1 MSSGFIS
8 QIDPRAYGALAH
20 GAAALGAGLGG
31 YNTGYAHPESHHS
44 GPGALF
50 NMGVAAIPGAIM
62 GGSHGAALSA
72 ALGYMAYR
80 GGHGLGRQ
88 AATNYMLGPGVNANT
103 ISWHRYPGT

>member
-1 MSSGFIS
+1 
-8 QIDPRAYGALAH
+8 
-20 GAAALGAGLGG
+20 
-31 YNTGYAHPESHHS
+31 
-44 GPGALF
+44 
-50 NMGVAAIPGAIM
+50 M
-62 GGSHGAALSA
+62 GGPHGAALTA